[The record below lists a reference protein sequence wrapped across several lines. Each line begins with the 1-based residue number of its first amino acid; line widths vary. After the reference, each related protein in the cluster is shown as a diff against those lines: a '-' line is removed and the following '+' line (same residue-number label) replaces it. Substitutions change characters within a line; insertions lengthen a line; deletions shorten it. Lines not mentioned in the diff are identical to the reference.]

1 MFYTECYR
9 LVFFVSCHFSIN
21 FLLRFGLPCVET
33 DALFGKLWL
42 EVWLVGLGNPEN
54 TGQVVCGSDA
64 WAFIGCLFLCFY
76 FCQVALHSVLLQSVF
91 LFLPQSLS
99 SYCLQLYRPV
109 WQSAYCLQMFLGSF
123 P

>member
-1 MFYTECYR
+1 MFYTEYYR

-42 EVWLVGLGNPEN
+42 EVWLPEASSGQAVGLGNPEN
-54 TGQVVCGSDA
+54 TGQVVCGCEA

-76 FCQVALHSVLLQSVF
+76 FCQVAWHSVLLRSFF
-91 LFLPQSLS
+91 LFLPQSPS

-109 WQSAYCLQMFLGSF
+109 
-123 P
+123 